1 MPGMTA
7 PDAAAEPRLPLRRG
21 LIVVLAVT
29 GLLVSVLA
37 QRQFASILGPVL
49 LPLILVIGVHP
60 MTGIL
65 RPLPGTAVAG
75 GDRHGDLA
83 GGRDPGPRFTGT
95 VGSSTRHAVESCPNA
110 ESVPP

>member
-1 MPGMTA
+1 MTA
-7 PDAAAEPRLPLRRG
+7 LDAAAEPRWMVPRG

-37 QRQFASILGPVL
+37 QWQFASILGPVL

-75 GDRHGDLA
+75 GDRHGDRA
-83 GGRDPGPRFTGT
+83 GSRDPGPRGTGP

-110 ESVPP
+110 GLVPH

>member
-1 MPGMTA
+1 MVSFILSDADGGARLTHA
-7 PDAAAEPRLPLRRG
+7 GVTGLDAAAQPGGPLPRG
-21 LIVVLAVT
+21 VTVVLAVT

-75 GDRHGDLA
+75 GDRHGDRA
-83 GGRDPGPRFTGT
+83 GGRDPNRSRTNTP
-95 VGSSTRHAVESCPNA
+95 
-110 ESVPP
+110 